1 MDSANATAWTPL
13 AHLLRP
19 QGRKGEILAELLF
32 DAPERFLERPSV
44 FLAKP
49 SFSGPESQAR
59 PAHIVNFWMPSG
71 KNLGR
76 IVLHF
81 AGIETISEAEL
92 LCGLEVLIPR
102 SDRLP
107 LEDGAEYVEDLIGCT
122 VFDRECQIGTLE
134 SMEFSTGAD
143 GKKLLDV
150 APLLTVVTRG
160 GDEVLIPYVREFLL
174 AVNTQERKIH
184 MALPAGLL
192 ELNRPGSAPPEEPH

>member
-1 MDSANATAWTPL
+1 MDFVATPAWTPL

-32 DAPERFLERPSV
+32 DAPERFLEHPAV
-44 FLAKP
+44 FLAAP
-49 SFSGPESQAR
+49 DFTGPASE
-59 PAHIVNFWMPSG
+59 AHAAHVSNFWLPSG
-71 KNLGR
+71 KNQGR

-81 AGIETISEAEL
+81 AGIDSISQAERL
-92 LCGLEVLIPR
+92 AGLDVLIPR

-107 LEDGAEYVEDLIGCT
+107 LEEGAEYVEDLIGCA
-122 VFDRECQIGTLE
+122 VFDGESQIGTLE

-150 APLLTVVTRG
+150 APLLTVVTTG

-174 AVNTQERKIH
+174 AVNTQDRRIR
-184 MALPAGLL
+184 MALPAGLV
-192 ELNRPGSAPPEEPH
+192 ELNRPGTASIEEPE